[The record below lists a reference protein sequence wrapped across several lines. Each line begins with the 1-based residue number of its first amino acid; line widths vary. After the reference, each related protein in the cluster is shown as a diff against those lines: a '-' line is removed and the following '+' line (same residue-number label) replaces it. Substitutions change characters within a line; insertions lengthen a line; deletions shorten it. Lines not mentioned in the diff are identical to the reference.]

1 MVIDT
6 SALLAILLAEPEA
19 SILARTIGSDG
30 TRLMSAG
37 SVLEAGIIAQA
48 RKGDAGSQALD
59 LLIMKLRIEVV
70 AMTPH
75 HVDLARRAFRLFGK
89 GQAKAGLNFGDCIA
103 YALAKETGEPLLF
116 KGEDFPRTDIV
127 AVPWQG

>member
-19 SILARTIGSDG
+19 PDLIRAIARDG

-37 SVLEAGIIAQA
+37 SVLEAGIIAKA
-48 RKGDAGSQALD
+48 RKGDAGSHALD
-59 LLIMKLRIEVV
+59 LMIVKLGIDVV

-75 HVDLARRAFRLFGK
+75 HADLARRAFRLFGK
-89 GQAKAGLNFGDCIA
+89 GQAKAGLNYGDCIA
-103 YALAKETGEPLLF
+103 YALARETGEPLLF
-116 KGEDFPRTDIV
+116 KGGDFAQTDIP
-127 AVPWQG
+127 AAPW